1 MKKSLILVA
10 AAAGVL
16 AAAVAGDFNGGRTV
30 PVHRF
35 APIDREGDVVSVR
48 SRLPAAMS
56 QEKTCGQCHDVGKMK
71 GGSHFRD
78 GGTNDVSNTVN
89 REPWFLCSTNG
100 AGCRVVSLQERGGL
114 TAWEWVK
121 TFGYAFPGGGLAS
134 SPWAMEE
141 AAGERQR
148 WFVTGPLEMN
158 CLACHSQDDYDVSEW
173 AKQTLR
179 ENWSGA
185 ALAAAGY
192 ARVEGMNARL
202 DAAWDPYVAENPD
215 DHLFKVP
222 EKIVYDPA
230 RFDDKG
236 RCAFRVGKPRN
247 ENCLACHA
255 VAEVG
260 APSHTIAGDVHLQRG
275 MRCIDCHQN
284 GMDHRIE
291 TKSCASCHIERNGA
305 GPKPTHV
312 GFPLV
317 HFEKL
322 SCTVCHSGVGRACG
336 THDPAS
342 CSAPYQV
349 RTMRANRIGIY
360 GKAHWETDVPFIEEP
375 FVRKNASGKVELCR
389 RARIDPQPS
398 TLNSSTYIYWPFAHD
413 VMPARMAR
421 GADPDRCAAC
431 HSGKSGFFK
440 DYDDPVYFSAFN
452 LAFLGRPMFKIFLWG
467 VFALLCLF
475 GLAGAAV
482 AVNRITAA
490 LGAWTAA
497 ATRGRMLLTKV
508 FGVLVDAAF
517 VVTTLYLAASGVIGW
532 WRGGMTWWWLML
544 HMVAGGVMTGTV
556 AAIAVLR
563 HGVRTAADRGVL
575 CQPVLWTVWLLFAA
589 ATVFT
594 AVMPMMAVFG
604 SEGQTFLLWS
614 HRLTALAFTAVSMVM
629 CAVARNR
636 R

>member
-1 MKKSLILVA
+1 MMDDAKRILTLAVTA
-10 AAAGVL
+10 AVL
-16 AAAVAGDFNGGRTV
+16 AAVAGDFNGGRTV

-35 APIDREGDVVSVR
+35 APIDREGDTVSVKA
-48 SRLPAAMS
+48 RLPAAMS
-56 QEKTCGQCHDVGKMK
+56 QEKTCGQCHDVESMK
-71 GGSHFRD
+71 GGSHFRS
-78 GGTNDVSNTVN
+78 GGTNDVVNKVN

-100 AGCRVVSLQERGGL
+100 GCRVVSLQDRGGL

-134 SPWAMEE
+134 CPAAMEE
-141 AAGERQR
+141 VAGDRQR

-202 DAAWDPYVAENPD
+202 DAAWDPFIAENPD

-255 VAEVG
+255 VAEAGV
-260 APSHTIAGDVHLQRG
+260 PSHTIAGDVHLQRG

-284 GMDHRIE
+284 GMDHRIG
-291 TKSCASCHIERNGA
+291 TKSCASCHIEKNGA

-312 GFPLV
+312 GLPLV

-322 SCTVCHSGVGRACG
+322 SCTVCHSGVTGEGRCA
-336 THDPAS
+336 
-342 CSAPYQV
+342 QV

-375 FVRKNASGKVELCR
+375 FVRKNGDGKVELCR
-389 RARIDPQPS
+389 RAAVISQPLNLS
-398 TLNSSTYIYWPFAHD
+398 TSQPPAYVYWAFAHD
-413 VMPARMAR
+413 VKPARMAR

-431 HSGKSGFFK
+431 HSAESGFFK
-440 DYDDPVYFSAFN
+440 DYEDPVYFTAFN
-452 LAFLGRPMFKIFLWG
+452 LAFLGRPMFKVFLWG
-467 VFALLCLF
+467 VFALLCLL
-475 GLAGAAV
+475 GAAAAAV
-482 AVNRITAA
+482 AVNHAA
-490 LGAWTAA
+490 VRLADVPWARPYQRA
-497 ATRGRMLLTKV
+497 FKV
-508 FGVLVDAAF
+508 MVDVAFVLV
-517 VVTTLYLAASGVIGW
+517 TLYLAASGVIGW
-532 WRGGMTWWWLML
+532 WYGGMTWWWLML
-544 HMVAGGVMTGTV
+544 HMVAGGIMAGAVM
-556 AAIAVLR
+556 AIAVLR
-563 HGVRTAADRGVL
+563 HGERTAESA
-575 CQPVLWTVWLLFAA
+575 CPCTTVLWTLWLLLAA
-589 ATVFT
+589 GTVFT

-604 SEGQTFLLWS
+604 SAGQSFLLWS
-614 HRLTALAFTAVSMVM
+614 HRLTALAFAVVSVLV
-629 CAVARNR
+629 CAAARKR

>member
-78 GGTNDVSNTVN
+78 GGTNDVSKTVN

-134 SPWAMEE
+134 CPWAMEE

-173 AKQTLR
+173 AKQSLR

-260 APSHTIAGDVHLQRG
+260 APSHAIAGDVHLQRG

-312 GFPLV
+312 GIPLV

-322 SCTVCHSGVGRACG
+322 SCTVCHSGVGRSCG
-336 THDPAS
+336 THDPAGG
-342 CSAPYQV
+342 SAPYQV

-398 TLNSSTYIYWPFAHD
+398 TPQHTSTGPS
-413 VMPARMAR
+413 R
-421 GADPDRCAAC
+421 
-431 HSGKSGFFK
+431 
-440 DYDDPVYFSAFN
+440 
-452 LAFLGRPMFKIFLWG
+452 
-467 VFALLCLF
+467 
-475 GLAGAAV
+475 
-482 AVNRITAA
+482 
-490 LGAWTAA
+490 
-497 ATRGRMLLTKV
+497 
-508 FGVLVDAAF
+508 
-517 VVTTLYLAASGVIGW
+517 TT
-532 WRGGMTWWWLML
+532 
-544 HMVAGGVMTGTV
+544 
-556 AAIAVLR
+556 
-563 HGVRTAADRGVL
+563 
-575 CQPVLWTVWLLFAA
+575 
-589 ATVFT
+589 
-594 AVMPMMAVFG
+594 
-604 SEGQTFLLWS
+604 
-614 HRLTALAFTAVSMVM
+614 
-629 CAVARNR
+629 
-636 R
+636 